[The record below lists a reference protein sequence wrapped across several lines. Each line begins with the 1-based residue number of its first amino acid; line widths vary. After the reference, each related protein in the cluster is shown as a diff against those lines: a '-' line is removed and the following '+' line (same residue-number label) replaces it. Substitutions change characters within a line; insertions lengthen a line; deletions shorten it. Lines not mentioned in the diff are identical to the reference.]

1 MHSLLSVA
9 AGVCLQMAAVTP
21 VISHDEYKVY
31 FSLVHD
37 HRGFV
42 PDYSSLAVV
51 MSGIAAFGAVV
62 AGPLADSVTV
72 QAVATASM
80 AVASAFVCTDYGSST
95 PGVGLWLSWAAVVTA
110 NWAVALRPRGDR
122 KPV

>member
-31 FSLVHD
+31 FSLIHT

-51 MSGIAAFGAVV
+51 MSGLAGFGAVV
-62 AGPLADSVTV
+62 AGPLSNSVIV
-72 QAVATASM
+72 QAISTASM
-80 AVASAFVCTDYGSST
+80 VVASAFVCVDYGNSI
-95 PGVGLWLSWAAVVTA
+95 PGTGLWLLWAAVVTA
-110 NWAVALRPRGDR
+110 NWAVALKPRDNQ
-122 KPV
+122 KPM